1 MPLASL
7 RLPAPLAV
15 PASCAQ
21 APPTL
26 LEISRQPTPV
36 VMGDCL
42 SAAFPAAR
50 SRPSSRR
57 SSAAGLEGDAAAVA
71 AAASAAVG
79 AAPPLPPPGAL
90 LPSRVGSNAASSVAA
105 SSADG
110 TAADEEIEAALAAQD
125 AAAEAASPHGAA
137 LRPPGVLRGS
147 SASVKEER
155 AVEAHTV
162 RRPSHPG
169 WQQSPPPV
177 AWRLLAT

>member
-1 MPLASL
+1 MPLASTA
-7 RLPAPLAV
+7 RSPSIV
-15 PASCAQ
+15 CAQ

-57 SSAAGLEGDAAAVA
+57 SSAAGLEGDAAAA

-147 SASVKEER
+147 STSVKEER